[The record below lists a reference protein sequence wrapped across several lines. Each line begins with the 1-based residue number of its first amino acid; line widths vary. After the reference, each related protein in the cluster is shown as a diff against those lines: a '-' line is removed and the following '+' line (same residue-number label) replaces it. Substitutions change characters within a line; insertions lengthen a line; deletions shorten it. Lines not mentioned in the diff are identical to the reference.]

1 MIITGTGNY
10 LEDGLSSN
18 AEIIW
23 GDIETQRFYCE
34 LPELQAFLP
43 TSLIQKNQVQTPV
56 ETVTE
61 EVLDKDIPA
70 EDLEDDGKLSKDLI
84 LYFSI

>member
-10 LEDGLSSN
+10 LEDNLSSN

-34 LPELQAFLP
+34 LPELQAYLP
-43 TSLIQKNQVQTPV
+43 TSLIQKNQVQPPV

-61 EVLDKDIPA
+61 DALDKDIPA
-70 EDLEDDGKLSKDLI
+70 EDLEDDGEKINNFFLLI
-84 LYFSI
+84 I